1 MSAASPTRSR
11 PVRFRAWFM
20 DLGWRH
26 VVGAFV
32 AVVALFPLVY
42 ILSASLNSTG
52 TLLAANGLFQSISLD
67 NYNDLFND
75 PDVPYASWWVNT
87 MIVASLDAVGAVAI
101 SLLAAYPFSRMSF
114 RGRRWGLAGLIL
126 IQIFPQFLSLV
137 AIFLLLDWIGSLF
150 PVIGIGTL
158 PGLLLVYLGG
168 SLGITTYLLA
178 GSMNSVPREI
188 DEAARID
195 GAGHLRIFLTIIT
208 PLVAPM
214 IVALLVINF
223 ILAVGEY
230 AIASVILPAADNQ
243 TVAVGL
249 TVFISSLDG
258 RNSNWGMFAAGAI
271 LAAVPVLLLFFAL
284 QRYIVSGLSAGS
296 VK

>member
-150 PVIGIGTL
+150 PVIGIGSL

>member
-1 MSAASPTRSR
+1 
-11 PVRFRAWFM
+11 
-20 DLGWRH
+20 
-26 VVGAFV
+26 
-32 AVVALFPLVY
+32 
-42 ILSASLNSTG
+42 
-52 TLLAANGLFQSISLD
+52 
-67 NYNDLFND
+67 
-75 PDVPYASWWVNT
+75 
-87 MIVASLDAVGAVAI
+87 
-101 SLLAAYPFSRMSF
+101 
-114 RGRRWGLAGLIL
+114 
-126 IQIFPQFLSLV
+126 
-137 AIFLLLDWIGSLF
+137 
-150 PVIGIGTL
+150 
-158 PGLLLVYLGG
+158 
-168 SLGITTYLLA
+168 
-178 GSMNSVPREI
+178 
-188 DEAARID
+188 
-195 GAGHLRIFLTIIT
+195 
-208 PLVAPM
+208 LVAPM